1 MASSTYPNFH
11 KPPEFYQVD
20 NLGNQLAAIFAKTQ
34 EISGKISLSDL
45 NLVSIDARLV
55 ASNNSITA
63 SVIPK
68 LTAIDASN
76 TIVATKTT
84 AIDTSI
90 TASVIPKLTAID
102 ASNTIV
108 ATKTTAIDVS
118 CTAISAKLTTLD
130 TNLKAMQGGLV
141 TPSATWEIHG
151 GRNLFGSGPIIFR
164 AGASR
169 LSKLFFQNFDT
180 TRVYIVLMDL
190 PSTALTVGQSI
201 FPGRCYSF
209 DGGGVVH
216 LDHNFWNEPGAQS
229 AAGTVLGLLF
239 SSGLWIGLSTS
250 PETWQPA
257 ALTSSFRIELGGA

>member
-55 ASNNSITA
+55 ASNN
-63 SVIPK
+63 
-68 LTAIDASN
+68 
-76 TIVATKTT
+76 
-84 AIDTSI
+84 SI